1 MYKKSFLLLSIILIA
16 FLTSCSQSPDKNKFQ
31 IKLDSIIYKPGTKEP
46 FTGTWKGETDSM
58 KVVFDVVNG
67 KKEGKFESFYPN
79 GKLLMS
85 GYMKNNRNVG
95 EWKYFYDNGSVES
108 AGIFKNDRPVGKWIW
123 YYPDGSLKQSGYYN
137 TGLRDSIWKTYD
149 TTGVL
154 IDSSV
159 VKSDTVQYSSS
170 RK

>member
-1 MYKKSFLLLSIILIA
+1 MYKKSLLFLSLIIIA
-16 FLTSCSQSPDKNKFQ
+16 FLTSCSQSPDKNKIT

-46 FTGTWKGETDSM
+46 FTGTWKGELDSM

-67 KKEGKFESFYPN
+67 KKEGKFESYYPN

-85 GYMKNNRNVG
+85 GYIKNNRNVG
-95 EWKYFYDNGSVES
+95 EWKYYYDNGTTES
-108 AGIFKNDRPVGKWIW
+108 TGLFDNDKPTGKWLW
-123 YYPDGSLKQSGYYN
+123 YYRDSSLRQSGYY
-137 TGLRDSIWKTYD
+137 TAGLRDSIWKTYD